1 MEEKIINNI
10 KSLGID
16 MITKAE
22 SGHPGIVLGAAS
34 ILYTLYAKHLNINND
49 DQKWLNRDRFVMS
62 AGHGSALLYSVLY
75 MAGYLTLDD
84 LKEFRQIDSKTP
96 GHPEYGVTP
105 GVEVSTGPLG
115 QGLATAVGLALGEK
129 MLESRFILPNKEPLF
144 QYSIY
149 ALCGDGDLMEGIS
162 YEAVSLAGSFAL
174 DNLIVLYD
182 SNNTSLDGKTDGV
195 FTENVRERF
204 EALGWDTIYV
214 SNGESVKEIDQAI
227 EKAKKSK
234 KPTLIEVKTVL
245 GNGSLLEGTN
255 QVHGKVLNSEDVMQL
270 KQKWNM
276 KEEAFYTFENVEQ
289 EFQKQIVSHSSESY
303 QKWTE
308 RYREYV
314 NAYGVESLNWLFG
327 KMEYPDVTSFKIDF
341 SNKNKKQATR
351 DSNQIIMNQI
361 SEEVPNF
368 ITGSADLFSS
378 VKNHLDSFED
388 VLSNHYNGR
397 NIWFGIR
404 EHAMGAILNGLALT
418 GFKVSG
424 STFLSFSD
432 YEKPAM
438 RMSSLMNLP
447 VTYIFSHDSIS
458 IGSDGPTHQ
467 PVEQIA
473 TLRSMPNMNVYR
485 PADKKELIGSW
496 NSILK
501 LKGTPSSLI
510 LSKQE
515 QSELIGTD
523 SKKAERGA
531 YIIRREQTLH
541 GILIATGDEVHTALR
556 IAETLYEQYR
566 LDLRVVS
573 MPCMEIFLNEPNEYQ
588 QKIIPPYTRTI
599 VMEAASSFGWH
610 RFVYNEDYLLTI
622 DHFGASGSRAQI
634 LKKYHYDYES
644 LLKKVKE
651 LFL

>member
-16 MITKAE
+16 MIAKAG
-22 SGHPGIVLGAAS
+22 SGHPGIVLGAAP
-34 ILYTLYAKHLNINND
+34 ILYTLYTKHLNVNVN

-75 MAGYLTLDD
+75 MAGYLSLED
-84 LKEFRQIDSKTP
+84 LKQFRQIDSKTP

-105 GVEVSTGPLG
+105 GIEVSTGPLG
-115 QGLATAVGLALGEK
+115 QGIASAVGLALGEK
-129 MLESRFILPNKEPLF
+129 MLESRFVLPNKKPLF
-144 QYSIY
+144 QYSVY
-149 ALCGDGDLMEGIS
+149 VLCGDGDLMEGIS
-162 YEAVSLAGSFAL
+162 YEAASIAGTFGL

-182 SNNTSLDGKTDGV
+182 SNDTSLDGKTAGV
-195 FTENVRERF
+195 FKENVRARF
-204 EALGWDTIYV
+204 EALGWNTLYV
-214 SNGESVKEIDQAI
+214 ANGESVKEIDRAI
-227 EKAKKSK
+227 SKAKKSK

-245 GNGSLLEGTN
+245 GNGSLLAGTN
-255 QVHGKVLNSEDVMQL
+255 QVHGKVLEQKDIMQL
-270 KQKWNM
+270 KRKWNLP
-276 KEEAFYTFENVEQ
+276 EDPFYVLPNAEI
-289 EFQKQIVSHSSESY
+289 EFQKQIVGHSSKPY
-303 QKWTE
+303 QEWTE

-314 NAYGVESLNWLFG
+314 NANGMEKLNW
-327 KMEYPDVTSFKIDF
+327 VFKKEETPNILSLEFDLQ
-341 SNKNKKQATR
+341 NEKKQSTR
-351 DSNQIIMNQI
+351 DINHIIMNKI
-361 SEEVPNF
+361 AEEMPNF

-378 VKNHLDSFED
+378 VKNHLDQFED
-388 VLSNHYNGR
+388 VKGNSYNGR
-397 NIWFGIR
+397 NIWFGVR

-438 RMSSLMNLP
+438 RMASLMNLP
-447 VTYIFSHDSIS
+447 VTYLFSHDSIS

-467 PVEQIA
+467 PVEQIT

-485 PADKKELIGSW
+485 PCDEKELIGCW
-496 NSILK
+496 NSIVK
-501 LKGTPSSLI
+501 QNQTPSSLI

-515 QSELIGTD
+515 NSKIDGTD
-523 SKKAERGA
+523 AEKTENGA
-531 YIIRREQTLH
+531 YIIRKEQVLH

-556 IAETLYEQYR
+556 IANYLYEQYK

-573 MPCMEIFLNEPNEYQ
+573 MPCMELFLSNSKEYQ
-588 QKIIPPYTRTI
+588 KEILPDHVRT
-599 VMEAASSFGWH
+599 VVLEAGSSFGWH
-610 RFVYNEDYLLTI
+610 QFVYNDDYLLTI
-622 DHFGASGSRAQI
+622 DHFGASGSRDQI

-644 LLKKVKE
+644 LVNKVKE